1 MMNLELVSRILFEI
15 KIEFFTSARSSYSKL
30 EYSTSVNPQ
39 NSKLVKLEVEKNLK
53 NLHYSNQNSKYSSKI
68 RAWYLVEIDSLILDE
83 TRTDKKWVCS
93 LSFYFTEIFKFCL
106 QDSCF
111 ILFLVIFQKK
121 KIFVTKW
128 KPSFSSIISVGAN
141 VHLYGNSI

>member
-53 NLHYSNQNSKYSSKI
+53 NLHYLTKTLNT
-68 RAWYLVEIDSLILDE
+68 RAKFELD
-83 TRTDKKWVCS
+83 T
-93 LSFYFTEIFKFCL
+93 L
-106 QDSCF
+106 
-111 ILFLVIFQKK
+111 
-121 KIFVTKW
+121 
-128 KPSFSSIISVGAN
+128 
-141 VHLYGNSI
+141 

>member
-53 NLHYSNQNSKYSSKI
+53 NLHYLTKTLNTRAKFELDTLQKSTVCYSMK
-68 RAWYLVEIDSLILDE
+68 LEL
-83 TRTDKKWVCS
+83 DKKWVCS

-121 KIFVTKW
+121 NLCNKMKAFLLLYYLCWGQCPFVW
-128 KPSFSSIISVGAN
+128 
-141 VHLYGNSI
+141 